1 MARER
6 KVQKGLTLYPSIIK
20 KAEKQAEENNCSFNE
35 WIAVLIEK
43 EEKNVK
49 ELWRNEKDWY

>member
-6 KVQKGLTLYPSIIK
+6 KVQKGLTLYPSIIE
-20 KAEKQAEENNCSFNE
+20 KAEKQAAKNNCSFNE

-43 EEKNVK
+43 EE
-49 ELWRNEKDWY
+49 RNGI